1 MSWIY
6 QARKK
11 IIIQLCAGGVLC
23 LGFLPQNLVF
33 SLEPKLY
40 SDEAV
45 WIEVGVVAADRQ
57 GKALAIDSNTDAA

>member
-1 MSWIY
+1 MSWNY
-6 QARKK
+6 VAQKK
-11 IIIQLCAGGVLC
+11 VIIQLCTLGVLC
-23 LGFLPQNLVF
+23 LGFLPQNPVP

-57 GKALAIDSNTDAA
+57 GKALTIDSNTDAA